1 LEVIRTE
8 VNAGARWV
16 VDADF
21 ADFYGSLD
29 QDFLLRLVARRVSDR
44 RMLRLI
50 RIWLRACVMEDGV
63 SSPA

>member
-1 LEVIRTE
+1 
-8 VNAGARWV
+8 V

-29 QDFLLRLVARRVSDR
+29 HDFLLRLVARRVSDR